1 MNALSRERSSL
12 RTVAAVRYLA
22 GITTPRLV
30 LWCYL
35 IWWSFAAAC
44 YFDPSPRLWL
54 SSLGISAII
63 GTGLY
68 LSTVHGGRT
77 RTQLEP
83 WQVARLYVMPFCV
96 SSFAALIKGHGFV
109 LVFYPTLAEN
119 ALPALACAA
128 FVLLAAL
135 ARRLNPEP

>member
-1 MNALSRERSSL
+1 LSTTSSERAGSGSL
-12 RTVAAVRYLA
+12 APVRYLA
-22 GITTPRLV
+22 GITAPRQV

-35 IWWSFAAAC
+35 IWWLFVAASH
-44 YFDPSPRLWL
+44 FDPSPRLWL
-54 SSLGISAII
+54 SSLGISGII

-68 LSTVHGGRT
+68 LSTVHGGRA

-83 WQVARLYVMPFCV
+83 WQVVRLYLMPLCV

-119 ALPALACAA
+119 VWPVLACAT
-128 FVLLAAL
+128 FVLASAL
-135 ARRLNPEP
+135 SRRLYA